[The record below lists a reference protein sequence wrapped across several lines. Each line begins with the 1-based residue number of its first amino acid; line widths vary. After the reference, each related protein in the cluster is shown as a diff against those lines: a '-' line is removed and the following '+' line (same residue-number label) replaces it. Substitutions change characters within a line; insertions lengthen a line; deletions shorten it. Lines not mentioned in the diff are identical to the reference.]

1 MKMNIMKKIISVCI
15 IITILFLITS
25 CEKAKAG
32 EKDKIVEIYS
42 GKIVDFD
49 YDASFHAIGYQ
60 FTFEDGKV
68 FYVDGRQR
76 QTPISSE
83 SLRNIRI
90 GQTGTLKHVIRN
102 NKTFN
107 SYYIWIIE
115 E

>member
-1 MKMNIMKKIISVCI
+1 MSIMKKIISVCI
-15 IITILFLITS
+15 IVTILFLISS
-25 CEKAKAG
+25 CEKEKA
-32 EKDKIVEIYS
+32 EDKNKIVEIYS

-49 YDASFHAIGYQ
+49 YDCCSLYAIGYQ